1 MKKKLKLT
9 LILALTGLL
18 LVTATACDALGGGEE
33 AAAPLPVEVIRGDL
47 AITITGSGSIEASRE
62 VKLTFGS
69 AGKVDRLPVEVG
81 DKVSAGAVLAR
92 LDTSALELARSQAE
106 VALVQAELAVTQ
118 AELAQQT
125 AESNLQDI
133 LDSKDALELAL
144 LNTQIAVRNAEYHVD
159 ETMDIYTWPEIE
171 VAKKDVLHWK
181 AYIDYI
187 AERLDNAETTS
198 EQNKWSSA
206 LVYAQSRLTI
216 AESKLDTMVRSY
228 DTEEVVIAKLQ
239 LEAAEMAESQ
249 AQQNLDDLANDIAL
263 QELPIAATK
272 QSTAQAQKSVALA
285 QQSLAQ
291 AQKQLNEATITA
303 PFAGIVASVGA
314 EEGEFI
320 TTVTTIISLV
330 DTNTMELLVEMDEID
345 IPGIELDQEAI
356 IEIDALPDTPFHGKV
371 SIIYPL
377 PRTVGGIVLYD
388 VKVDIEVPRDA
399 KLRVGMSASV
409 DIIITQRSD
418 VLLVPSRAISLDE
431 QGNSIVKV
439 KTDEGVVERKVV
451 TGITDELQT
460 EIISGLNEGETVLI
474 EIKAKATSESG
485 LFF

>member
-1 MKKKLKLT
+1 MKRRGIIGILLLG
-9 LILALTGLL
+9 LILIG
-18 LVTATACDALGGGEE
+18 ATACGGDEQE
-33 AAAPLPVEVIRGDL
+33 TTSQQPAEGD
-47 AITITGSGSIEASRE
+47 INVTITADGNIKASSHER
-62 VKLTFGS
+62 LTFGS
-69 AGKVDRLPVEVG
+69 GGKVEKISVKEG
-81 DKVSAGAVLAR
+81 DNVSQGDVLAK

-118 AELAQQT
+118 AELARQT
-125 AESNLQDI
+125 AESKLQDI

-144 LNTQIAVRNAEYHVD
+144 LNAQIAVRNAEHHVD

-171 VAKKDVLHWK
+171 VAKKDVAQWK
-181 AYIDYI
+181 VYIDYI
-187 AERLDNAETTS
+187 ALRLDNAETTS
-198 EQNKWSSA
+198 EQNNWSSA

-272 QSTAQAQKSVALA
+272 QATAQAQKSVALA
-285 QQSLAQ
+285 RQSLAQ

-303 PFAGIVASVGA
+303 PFAGIVASVGT

-330 DTNTMELLVEMDEID
+330 DTSTMELLVEMDEID

-371 SIIYPL
+371 STIYPL

-388 VKVDIEVPRDA
+388 VKVDIEVPRDT

-439 KTDEGVVERKVV
+439 KTGEEVVARKVV

-474 EIKAKATSESG
+474 ELKAKATSESG